1 MNFWLL
7 YQLIKASALNT
18 TGTGTAVGDATASAT
33 GASLF
38 DSTGAATGDAVASAV
53 GESLFDSTGAA
64 AGDAVASAEAT
75 SLFDSTGTAI
85 GDAVCSGFI
94 EDATPPAVIAPTV
107 EANIGVGRAAW
118 RNWYH
123 STLPK
128 KKRKL
133 VDELDEMIAAL
144 QERIVP
150 VEVAG
155 FDEEVYQRTLRVS
168 QELAARQDLNRITDE
183 RIAKQIARLKDAIE
197 EIDDEEAI
205 ILAIS

>member
-18 TGTGTAVGDATASAT
+18 TGTGSAIGDATASAG

-38 DSTGAATGDAVASAV
+38 A
-53 GESLFDSTGAA
+53 STGAA
-64 AGDAVASAEAT
+64 AGDAVASAVGA
-75 SLFDSTGTAI
+75 SLFNSTGTAA

-94 EDATPPAVIAPTV
+94 EDATPPAVVVAPAV

-118 RNWYH
+118 RNWYR

-133 VDELDEMIAAL
+133 VDELDEMISVL

-150 VEVAG
+150 AEVAG

-205 ILAIS
+205 ILALS